1 MNKLPRSEVNIIP
14 SALNTSQPTGV
25 ASNLASIAEC
35 QPHYDGVCIEQM
47 KGNPLYDRI
56 DDIDKVGIAQKR
68 ITENAKIVKSKSK
81 MIRGLNDA
89 AHSIANSKR
98 K

>member
-1 MNKLPRSEVNIIP
+1 MYKLPRSEVNIIP
-14 SALNTSQPTGV
+14 SALNTSKLTGV
-25 ASNLASIAEC
+25 AANLASIAENP
-35 QPHYDGVCIEQM
+35 PHYDGITIEQM

-56 DDIDKVGIAQKR
+56 DDIDKVGLAQKK
-68 ITENAKIVKSKSK
+68 ITENAKIVKSKAK

-89 AHSIANSKR
+89 AHAIANSKR